1 MKYVP
6 FWKYITNK
14 QFLKEVKK
22 EAATAVEGKFNM
34 VDNCI
39 SSEGR
44 MFRIE
49 QGLSN

>member
-1 MKYVP
+1 MNETCFFLEIHHKST
-6 FWKYITNK
+6 I
-14 QFLKEVKK
+14 LKEVK
-22 EAATAVEGKFNM
+22 EAATAVEGEFNM

-49 QGLSN
+49 

>member
-1 MKYVP
+1 MCS
-6 FWKYITNK
+6 FLEIHDK
-14 QFLKEVKK
+14 QTILKEVK
-22 EAATAVEGKFNM
+22 EAATAEEGKFNM